1 MGKIYYILG
10 KSSTGKDTIY
20 NKIMEEGGLNLKKI
34 LMYTTRPIR
43 EGEEQGKDY
52 FFVTEDEYYHLKE
65 NGYLIE
71 MRSYQTIHGI
81 WRYFTVN
88 DTQIDLCK
96 NSYMMIGVLTSY
108 LSTKDYFGEDK
119 VVPIYIELDDGVRL
133 QRALDR
139 EKMQGEPKYAE
150 LCRRYLSDSADFA
163 EEKIEK
169 AGITKRFLN
178 NDLETCVREV
188 REYIL
193 KKERA
198 VESCGYQ
205 SK

>member
-96 NSYMMIGVLTSY
+96 NSYMMIGVLTSDRK
-108 LSTKDYFGEDK
+108 S
-119 VVPIYIELDDGVRL
+119 VV
-133 QRALDR
+133 
-139 EKMQGEPKYAE
+139 
-150 LCRRYLSDSADFA
+150 
-163 EEKIEK
+163 
-169 AGITKRFLN
+169 
-178 NDLETCVREV
+178 
-188 REYIL
+188 
-193 KKERA
+193 
-198 VESCGYQ
+198 
-205 SK
+205 